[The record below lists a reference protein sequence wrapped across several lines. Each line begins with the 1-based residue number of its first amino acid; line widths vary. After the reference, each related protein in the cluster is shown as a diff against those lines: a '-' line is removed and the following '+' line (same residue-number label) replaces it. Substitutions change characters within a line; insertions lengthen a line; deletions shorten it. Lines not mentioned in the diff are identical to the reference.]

1 MDCWLPFWNIN
12 IVPQF
17 FICWKLYDPLRL
29 QFEHLLLDASL
40 ADIDTNLRH
49 MVQMCVETTRWP
61 LQLWAAGPEC
71 CRVRAAGLWF
81 NSWFDPPCAGS
92 PTLPGYL
99 WQMPL
104 YRGRSLQPIHGCCGM
119 RLPRR
124 FWPARSKPLGSR
136 SVVSRFAIT
145 LNDQTS
151 VPEPGF
157 TRMDILRAT
166 LLTFGIVWPT
176 TRLKEDQFIPPPV
189 FCTFFFSPFLL
200 HHPPALSLQFALPLP
215 SFLSSLLCRS
225 WTDLFGPQRQS
236 EWESTRLYLSA
247 AWMYFL
253 VVDFGASVW
262 VYLLAPAPPASS
274 APASLWMKTSW
285 ELLFASFN
293 IPHQE

>member
-1 MDCWLPFWNIN
+1 
-12 IVPQF
+12 
-17 FICWKLYDPLRL
+17 
-29 QFEHLLLDASL
+29 
-40 ADIDTNLRH
+40 
-49 MVQMCVETTRWP
+49 MCVETTRWP
-61 LQLWAAGPEC
+61 LQLCAAGPEC

-189 FCTFFFSPFLL
+189 FCTFFFSPFSCITPLL
-200 HHPPALSLQFALPLP
+200 SP
-215 SFLSSLLCRS
+215 SSLLSLSPLFSPLCSAVPGLIYLARS
-225 WTDLFGPQRQS
+225 GRASGKAPGYICQLPGCISLWLTSEPLFGFTCSHLRLLPPQHLLRS
-236 EWESTRLYLSA
+236 EWRPPESFCLPVLISPTRSNGLHLWNFPLCLFLS
-247 AWMYFL
+247 
-253 VVDFGASVW
+253 
-262 VYLLAPAPPASS
+262 
-274 APASLWMKTSW
+274 
-285 ELLFASFN
+285 ELKRRKYCFSY
-293 IPHQE
+293 Q